1 MLDDSDAGGAVSSE
15 PNAAAASGGEEAARA
30 LNVAVVRVASSKHVR
45 DLRGALAKRGR
56 RGLDAVIGAF
66 ARADGDADSEEMV
79 GESDD
84 DDEEEEDSSGSFM
97 SDDDDSRGEEEGV
110 EQALSL
116 QGR

>member
-84 DDEEEEDSSGSFM
+84 DDEEVCFYLPLHFK
-97 SDDDDSRGEEEGV
+97 RLLLTILTCPPHILTFKN
-110 EQALSL
+110 AL
-116 QGR
+116 

>member
-66 ARADGDADSEEMV
+66 ARADGTTRPERGRQRRASGDWNSF
-79 GESDD
+79 GE
-84 DDEEEEDSSGSFM
+84 
-97 SDDDDSRGEEEGV
+97 RGWWETV
-110 EQALSL
+110 DVRISMPAW
-116 QGR
+116 